1 MHERMRSQIRLEEE
15 LRRAMERKEFELYY
29 QPVRSLKTGEL
40 LGLEALL
47 RWQHPTRGLLLPED
61 FLQAVEESG
70 LIMPLGWWVLRDA
83 CNTAAAW
90 VRDGVLPPGAYVSV
104 NLASRQFGQLDVVE
118 RVAAALKESQLPGHR
133 LRLEI
138 VESVIL
144 DIPAVVLDK
153 ITRLRSLGLGIL
165 LDDFGTGYSSLS
177 RLVSF
182 PIDGMKIDRSFVSPL
197 PKSDSHR
204 MLVQALI
211 HLAHD
216 LKLAVIAEGYRRPS
230 KRSS

>member
-118 RVAAALKESQLPGHR
+118 RVAADRK
-133 LRLEI
+133 
-138 VESVIL
+138 SV
-144 DIPAVVLDK
+144 V
-153 ITRLRSLGLGIL
+153 
-165 LDDFGTGYSSLS
+165 
-177 RLVSF
+177 
-182 PIDGMKIDRSFVSPL
+182 
-197 PKSDSHR
+197 
-204 MLVQALI
+204 
-211 HLAHD
+211 
-216 LKLAVIAEGYRRPS
+216 
-230 KRSS
+230 